1 PSVRPQLRRASRCE
15 RRIRRDAVRGRG
27 RGVLDSCRGR
37 RAVVSPHADRR
48 RESGGRDPSERLAAR
63 AGVRGREPPR
73 RTVPRRCDCATGA
86 PASVRV
92 SIGRVGRPHGIDGAF
107 FIERPS
113 EDARWWR
120 VGSRFLAGGEEVE
133 VVATRRSSGRPVIRL
148 DRAVERGA
156 PLEVEGEALPP
167 TDDDEYYAFQLIGLE
182 VVEENGRALGTVAD
196 SIPGGATDVL
206 GV

>member
-1 PSVRPQLRRASRCE
+1 
-15 RRIRRDAVRGRG
+15 
-27 RGVLDSCRGR
+27 
-37 RAVVSPHADRR
+37 
-48 RESGGRDPSERLAAR
+48 
-63 AGVRGREPPR
+63 
-73 RTVPRRCDCATGA
+73 
-86 PASVRV
+86 VRV

-113 EDARWWR
+113 EDACWWR

-133 VVATRRSSGRPVIRL
+133 VVAARRSSGRPVIRL

-156 PLEVEGEALPP
+156 LLEVEREALPP

-196 SIPGGATDVL
+196 VIPGVANDVL
-206 GV
+206 EVGGHLLPMVEDCIRAVDLEAGRITIAGGFAD